1 MSDLNRSPENMKI
14 VLIIVGVVVV
24 LGFLWFRFS
33 SPTPDFPPLAIDDD
47 DPEMKEARAKAQ
59 ATLPDFVAL
68 YRQHP
73 EGAMVKW
80 PFVTSAGK
88 TEYLGA
94 EVLGLDGDILKIRL
108 VTPPVTHTGQ
118 LERLHAVPLKEI
130 VDWVIVLPGDKRKG
144 GYTMRVMF
152 KVARK
157 QWGDL
162 PEQLKA
168 EELKYAD

>member
-1 MSDLNRSPENMKI
+1 MKVALIIIGVVI
-14 VLIIVGVVVV
+14 VLG
-24 LGFLWFRFS
+24 LLWFRFS
-33 SPTPDFPPLAIDDD
+33 SPTPDFPPLEIDDD
-47 DPEMKEARAKAQ
+47 DPEMKAARAKAQ
-59 ATLPDFVAL
+59 STLPEFVAL

-80 PFVTSAGK
+80 PFATSSGQ

-94 EVLGLDGDILKIRL
+94 SVLGLEGDTLKIRL

-118 LERLHAVPLKEI
+118 LERLHTVPLKEI
-130 VDWVIVLPGDKRKG
+130 VDWVIVMPGDKKMG

-157 QWGDL
+157 QWGNL
-162 PEQLKA
+162 PAQLK
-168 EELKYAD
+168 EEESKYAD